1 VIEVQHVREG
11 IPLHPRE
18 TGIQLVLEV
27 RDDQHA
33 KQIISLTQQIS

>member
-1 VIEVQHVREG
+1 VREG

-33 KQIISLTQQIS
+33 KQIISLTQQIN